1 MSRCGSVGW
10 TVSSLSTTLPR
21 FHSSRNPDDPGWDA
35 ALADVRSAES
45 SLSGRLRVN
54 VPVVFGRR
62 FVVPVVAELLTRHPR
77 LAVDLVFDD
86 RYVNPVDQGFDVV
99 VRIGVPVDSSLTSH
113 SLGQSTRTLAA
124 APSYI
129 AAHGKPKAPRD
140 LARHQCLVHTELGAS
155 AVWSFKKSGKSH
167 RASVRGRISADN
179 SEATLALARAGHG
192 ICLLASW
199 LLQDDV
205 RDGTLVPL
213 LSGYAPPLAPIRALT
228 PPGRQVPP
236 RVRTFIQALRE
247 VTAADRQQ
255 KTALM

>member
-86 RYVNPVDQGFDVV
+86 RYVNPVDGGWAMPTMATMVRLLPAGFATQPY
-99 VRIGVPVDSSLTSH
+99 RSSDSMVFTTVEGRGELRVADQVFLLTPRGAEVSEDD
-113 SLGQSTRTLAA
+113 RRRLAA
-124 APSYI
+124 
-129 AAHGKPKAPRD
+129 G
-140 LARHQCLVHTELGAS
+140 EL
-155 AVWSFKKSGKSH
+155 
-167 RASVRGRISADN
+167 
-179 SEATLALARAGHG
+179 E
-192 ICLLASW
+192 
-199 LLQDDV
+199 
-205 RDGTLVPL
+205 
-213 LSGYAPPLAPIRALT
+213 T
-228 PPGRQVPP
+228 P
-236 RVRTFIQALRE
+236 
-247 VTAADRQQ
+247 DS
-255 KTALM
+255 